1 MADSKISALPAATL
15 PLAGTEVLPI
25 VQSGTTKKST
35 VNAILNIAGSV
46 LQVVSTS
53 SFTNYSTTSATFQ
66 ATNLGATI
74 TPKYNTSKILVIV
87 AGGNIDT
94 SVANGQAETTI
105 YRGSTNLGTADGLAN
120 YFGASRIIVPIAMSF
135 LDSPATTA
143 ATSYTAYF
151 RSLTGNSVSFNNGNG
166 PASITLLEIAA

>member
-66 ATNLGATI
+66 ATNLGVTI
-74 TPKYNTSKILVIV
+74 TPKYSTSKILVIV

-94 SVANGQAETTI
+94 TGINGEAETTI
-105 YRGSTNLGTADGLAN
+105 YRGATNLGTADGLAH
-120 YFGASRIIVPIAMSF
+120 YFGSTRIIVPIAMSY
-135 LDSPATTA
+135 LDSPATTS
-143 ATSYTAYF
+143 ATTYTTYF
-151 RSLTGNSVSFNNGNG
+151 RSMSGGNISFNNGNG
-166 PASITLLEIAA
+166 PASITVLEIAA